1 MKVQIRVP
9 RYDAATDVSPKF
21 QTYSVVVTP
30 TTTVLDALNQ
40 IKGHQDGT
48 LSYRRSCRSAMCG
61 SCGVMVNGRNILACN
76 TRVAAL
82 ETPELSVNPLP
93 GFPVIRDLVVDWDP
107 FFAKDA
113 VMMPYLI
120 TDQPRP
126 ADGGERLQ
134 SPGDFKQIDSP
145 SSCIQCG
152 CCSSACPVQWSN
164 SAYYGPAAL
173 TRTYRFVEDSRDTAV
188 KARLEVVGTET
199 GVWRCHTIFNCTSDC
214 PKGILNTE
222 NIQSL
227 KRKIML
233 SRLGLGRIE
242 LKSRVLE
249 DA

>member
-1 MKVQIRVP
+1 MKVRIRVP
-9 RYDAATDVSPKF
+9 RYDAATDVTQNF
-21 QTYSVVVTP
+21 QIYTVEVTP

-40 IKGHQDGT
+40 IKGHEDGT
-48 LSYRRSCRSAMCG
+48 LAYRRSCRSAMCG

-76 TRVAAL
+76 TRVMAL
-82 ETPELSVNPLP
+82 ESPELSVNPLP

-113 VMMPYLI
+113 VMLPYLI
-120 TDQPRP
+120 TDTAPP
-126 ADGGERLQ
+126 ESGERLQ
-134 SPGDFKQIDSP
+134 SPSDWQRIENSTR
-145 SSCIQCG
+145 CIQCG

-173 TRTYRFVEDSRDTAV
+173 TRTYRFVEDSRDTAT
-188 KARLEVVGTET
+188 KARLDLVGNET

-222 NIQSL
+222 NIQTL

-242 LKSRVLE
+242 VKARVPE
-249 DA
+249 TV

>member
-1 MKVQIRVP
+1 MKVRIRVP
-9 RYDAATDVSPKF
+9 RYDAATDVTQNF
-21 QTYSVVVTP
+21 QIYTVEVTP

-40 IKGHQDGT
+40 IKGHEDGT
-48 LSYRRSCRSAMCG
+48 LAYRRSCRSAMCG

-76 TRVAAL
+76 TRVMAL
-82 ETPELSVNPLP
+82 ESPELSVNPLP
-93 GFPVIRDLVVDWDP
+93 GYPVIRDLVVDWDP

-113 VMMPYLI
+113 VMLPYLI
-120 TDQPRP
+120 TDTAPP
-126 ADGGERLQ
+126 ESGERLQ
-134 SPGDFKQIDSP
+134 SPSDWQRIENSTR
-145 SSCIQCG
+145 CIQCG

-173 TRTYRFVEDSRDTAV
+173 TRTYRFVEDSRDTAT
-188 KARLEVVGTET
+188 KTRLDLVGNET

-222 NIQSL
+222 NIQTL

-242 LKSRVLE
+242 VKARVPE
-249 DA
+249 TV

>member
-1 MKVQIRVP
+1 MKVRIRVP
-9 RYDAATDVSPKF
+9 RYDAATDVTQNF
-21 QTYSVVVTP
+21 QIYTVEVTP

-40 IKGHQDGT
+40 IKGHEDGT
-48 LSYRRSCRSAMCG
+48 LAYRRSCRSAMCG

-76 TRVAAL
+76 TRVMAL
-82 ETPELSVNPLP
+82 ESPELSVNPLP

-113 VMMPYLI
+113 VMLPYLI
-120 TDQPRP
+120 TDTAPP
-126 ADGGERLQ
+126 ESGERLQ
-134 SPGDFKQIDSP
+134 SPSDWQRIENSTR
-145 SSCIQCG
+145 CIQCG

-173 TRTYRFVEDSRDTAV
+173 TRTYRFVEDSRDTAT
-188 KARLEVVGTET
+188 KARLDLVGNET

-222 NIQSL
+222 NIQTL

-242 LKSRVLE
+242 VKSRVPE
-249 DA
+249 TV

>member
-1 MKVQIRVP
+1 MNVKIRVP
-9 RYDAATDVSPKF
+9 RYEANGAITPVF
-21 QTYSVVVTP
+21 QTYTVAITP

-48 LSYRRSCRSAMCG
+48 LAFRRSCRSAMCG
-61 SCGVMVNGRNILACN
+61 SCGVMVNGRNRLACN
-76 TRVAAL
+76 TRVA
-82 ETPELSVNPLP
+82 ELNSSEVSVNPLP

-113 VMMPYLI
+113 VMLPYLI
-120 TDQPRP
+120 TDQPKP
-126 ADGGERLQ
+126 ADGTERLQ
-134 SPGDFKQIDSP
+134 SPGDVKQIASAAA
-145 SSCIQCG
+145 CVQCG

-164 SAYYGPAAL
+164 SEYYGPAAL
-173 TRTYRFVEDSRDTAV
+173 TRSYRFVEDSRDTAT
-188 KARLEVVGTET
+188 KARLDIVGTET

-222 NIQSL
+222 NIQAL

-242 LKSRVLE
+242 VRSRVPE
-249 DA
+249 TA

>member
-1 MKVQIRVP
+1 MKVRIRVP
-9 RYDAATDVSPKF
+9 RYDAATDVTQKF
-21 QTYSVVVTP
+21 QIYTVEVTP

-40 IKGHQDGT
+40 IKGHEDGT
-48 LSYRRSCRSAMCG
+48 LAYRRSCRSAMCG

-76 TRVAAL
+76 TRVMAL
-82 ETPELSVNPLP
+82 ESPELSVNPLP

-113 VMMPYLI
+113 VMLPYLI
-120 TDQPRP
+120 TDTAPP
-126 ADGGERLQ
+126 ESGERLQ
-134 SPGDFKQIDSP
+134 SPSDWQRIENSTR
-145 SSCIQCG
+145 CIQCG

-173 TRTYRFVEDSRDTAV
+173 TRTYRFVEDSRDTAT
-188 KARLEVVGTET
+188 KARLDLVGNET

-222 NIQSL
+222 NIQTL

-242 LKSRVLE
+242 VRSRVPE
-249 DA
+249 TV

>member
-1 MKVQIRVP
+1 MKVRIRVP
-9 RYDAATDVSPKF
+9 RYDAATDVTQNF
-21 QTYSVVVTP
+21 QIYTVEVTP

-40 IKGHQDGT
+40 IKGHEDGT
-48 LSYRRSCRSAMCG
+48 LAYRRSCRSAMCG

-76 TRVAAL
+76 TRVMAL
-82 ETPELSVNPLP
+82 ESPELSVNPLP

-113 VMMPYLI
+113 VMLPYLI
-120 TDQPRP
+120 TDTAPP
-126 ADGGERLQ
+126 ESGERLQ
-134 SPGDFKQIDSP
+134 SPSDWQRIENSTR
-145 SSCIQCG
+145 CIQCG

-173 TRTYRFVEDSRDTAV
+173 TRTYRFVEDSRDTAT
-188 KARLEVVGTET
+188 KARLDLVGNET

-222 NIQSL
+222 NIQTL

-242 LKSRVLE
+242 VKARIPETV
-249 DA
+249 